1 MHETMLFELYAIEV
15 LKNNNRLDHYLL
27 LLSNADLRYYP
38 RYQFSSLII
47 KEGIIMTAIVQSV
60 SQSRFQFLSIAFA
73 AFLGLSIIYLGGHAQ
88 SQMLHEAAHDVRH
101 ATGFPCH

>member
-1 MHETMLFELYAIEV
+1 MV
-15 LKNNNRLDHYLL
+15 K
-27 LLSNADLRYYP
+27 
-38 RYQFSSLII
+38 

-60 SQSRFQFLSIAFA
+60 SQSKYQILSIVIA
-73 AFLGLSIIYLGGHAQ
+73 ALIGLSIIYVAGHAQ

>member
-1 MHETMLFELYAIEV
+1 MV
-15 LKNNNRLDHYLL
+15 K
-27 LLSNADLRYYP
+27 
-38 RYQFSSLII
+38 

-60 SQSRFQFLSIAFA
+60 SQLKYQILSIVFVA
-73 AFLGLSIIYLGGHAQ
+73 LIGLSIIYVAGHAQ

>member
-1 MHETMLFELYAIEV
+1 MV
-15 LKNNNRLDHYLL
+15 K
-27 LLSNADLRYYP
+27 
-38 RYQFSSLII
+38 

-60 SQSRFQFLSIAFA
+60 SQLKYQILSIVFA
-73 AFLGLSIIYLGGHAQ
+73 ALIGLSIIYVAGHAQ